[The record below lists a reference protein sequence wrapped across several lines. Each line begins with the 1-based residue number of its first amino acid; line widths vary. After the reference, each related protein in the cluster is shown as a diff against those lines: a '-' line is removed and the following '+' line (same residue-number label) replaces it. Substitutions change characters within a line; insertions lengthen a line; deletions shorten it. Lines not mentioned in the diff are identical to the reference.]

1 MTTPFTNQS
10 PDESVATPEGQATTS
25 RAGQWTPWITGGAVA
40 LSSLRLLGLGGTLLA
55 LAGGTAIYRMAT
67 GRWPGEKWLVARA
80 TEARGA
86 ELGMT
91 ETITVQR
98 PVEEVYRYWRNVE
111 NLPRFMRHLESVEQL
126 SDGKS
131 RWRVK
136 VPNTEITIE
145 WESEIT
151 EERENECLAWRSLPD
166 AAIYNEG
173 NIRLKPATGGRGTEL
188 KATILYRPP
197 AGAIGTAVAR
207 LINALPAQL
216 VKEDLRRF
224 KQVMEAGE
232 IPTIEGQ
239 PSGST

>member
-1 MTTPFTNQS
+1 M
-10 PDESVATPEGQATTS
+10 AEGQATIS
-25 RAGQWTPWITGGAVA
+25 RPGQWTPWITGGAVA
-40 LSSLRLLGLGGTLLA
+40 LSSIRLLGLGGTLLA
-55 LAGGTAIYRMAT
+55 LAGGTVIYRVAT

-80 TEARGA
+80 TGTRGA

-98 PVEEVYRYWRNVE
+98 PVEEVYRYWRNLE

-126 SDGKS
+126 SNGKS

-151 EERENECLAWRSLPD
+151 EERENEGLAWRSLPD
-166 AAIYNEG
+166 AAIDNEG
-173 NIRLKPATGGRGTEL
+173 TIRFKSAAGGRGTEL

-239 PSGST
+239 PSGSP